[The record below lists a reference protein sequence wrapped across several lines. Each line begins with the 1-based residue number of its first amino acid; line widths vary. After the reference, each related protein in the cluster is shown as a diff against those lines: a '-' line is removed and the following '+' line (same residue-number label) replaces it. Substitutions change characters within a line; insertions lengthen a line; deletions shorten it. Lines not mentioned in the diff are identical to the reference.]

1 MQAAVAS
8 AKQEHV
14 NALQRARLLAATV
27 EVACGQ
33 GAPRLSVSDVV
44 THAGVSRRT
53 FYELFAD
60 IEDCCLAAFAHGLA
74 LLEARVGAAGGWDGS
89 ARNGSGAAGGANGSW
104 RASMR
109 AALAATLAFCD
120 EQPLLA
126 RFLIIESDGVGAGVA
141 ERRAAVFARL
151 VDAIDGGR
159 QKAGSAMAPALTAE
173 ALAGGVLAVL
183 QSRLR
188 DPDGAPLVEL
198 TNPLMYTIV
207 LPYLGAAAARRELEC
222 AVPSFVARPS
232 ADALPRLDPFREA
245 NMRLTYRTIRVL
257 SAVAEHPGASNRTI
271 GDAASVRD
279 QGQISKLLARL
290 ERTGMIANARTG
302 AGRGGA
308 NCWTLTDSGR
318 QAVESVRG
326 NGLER

>member
-1 MQAAVAS
+1 MRAAVAS
-8 AKQEHV
+8 ARQQHV

-33 GAPRLSVSDVV
+33 DAPRLSVSDVV

-53 FYELFAD
+53 FYELFSD

-74 LLEARVGAAGGWDGS
+74 LLAERVGDGPAAAAGS
-89 ARNGSGAAGGANGSW
+89 NGSW
-104 RASMR
+104 RTSTR
-109 AALAATLAFCD
+109 AALAASLAFCD
-120 EQPLLA
+120 EQPLVA
-126 RFLIIESDGVGAGVA
+126 RFLILESDGAGARVA

-151 VDAIDGGR
+151 VEAIDGGR
-159 QKAGSAMAPALTAE
+159 RESGSAMVPALTAE
-173 ALAGGVLAVL
+173 AVAGGVLAVL
-183 QSRLR
+183 RSRLR

-198 TNPLMYTIV
+198 TNPLMHTIV
-207 LPYLGAAAARRELEC
+207 LPYLGAAAARRELER
-222 AVPSFVARPS
+222 AVPSLAGAPS

-257 SAVAEHPGASNRTI
+257 SAIAEHPGASNRTI

-290 ERTGMIANARTG
+290 QRTGMIANARTG

-318 QAVESVRG
+318 QVVESVRAG
-326 NGLER
+326 CADWSSAPSAR